1 MSLNLASS
9 AHISCRHFPG
19 ETALIHD
26 DRKLSYS
33 EFLRHLVAFAAHLRQ
48 LGVQPGDKVALFCPN
63 RMSFTIAYYGILQA
77 GGTVVPI
84 SYLAV
89 GREVGY
95 YLNDS
100 DAVALAAW
108 SEYSEAAR
116 EGFDEAED
124 CEHLLLFDESSG
136 PLTMVDSPLVDPDG
150 ECDIALTS
158 SEDTAVI
165 LYLSLIH
172 I

>member
-1 MSLNLASS
+1 MSLNLANS
-9 AHISCRHFPG
+9 AHISCRHFAE

-26 DRKLSYS
+26 ERKLNYR
-33 EFLRHLVAFAAHLRQ
+33 EFLRRLVAFAAHLRQ
-48 LGVQPGDKVALFCPN
+48 VGVQPGDKVALFCPN

-95 YLNDS
+95 YLDDS
-100 DAVALAAW
+100 DAAAL
-108 SEYSEAAR
+108 
-116 EGFDEAED
+116 
-124 CEHLLLFDESSG
+124 
-136 PLTMVDSPLVDPDG
+136 
-150 ECDIALTS
+150 I
-158 SEDTAVI
+158 
-165 LYLSLIH
+165 LSLIH